1 MKARAERVTER
12 TVKELL
18 KLLEE
23 RLEDVAS
30 VMVEMEETHSESEL
44 AANGSYCALVS
55 AGMNLQQT
63 LESMN
68 FWINRGGTP
77 ATKKDEK

>member
-18 KLLEE
+18 KLFEE
-23 RLEDVAS
+23 RLEDIAS
-30 VMVEMEETHSESEL
+30 VMVEMEETHSEAEL

-55 AGMNLQQT
+55 AGMSLQQT
-63 LESMN
+63 LEGMN
-68 FWINRGGTP
+68 FWITRGGTP
-77 ATKKDEK
+77 AAKKG